1 MPKRT
6 IEIAGKRVTLD
17 ARPDR
22 LDIRDLPYRP
32 PVRSLDS
39 QYPTDKEVSQLL
51 QKYNA
56 AGLILDQESEGA
68 CTGFGLAAVI
78 NFLLWVQSGYKLT
91 KNNKVSTR
99 MLYHLARFYDEWPGE
114 DYEGSSCRGA
124 LKGWHRHGVCLES
137 LWPYRDKSGVHFI
150 RPANG
155 WDGDALLRPLGV
167 YYRIDRNSVVD
178 MQAAILDVGAIYV
191 SANVHDGWD
200 IKKQTGRV
208 THAKLPVIK
217 SSRTGIGGHAF
228 ALVGYNDI
236 GFVVQNSWGPGWA
249 ANGFAILPYDDWVA
263 NGTDAWVVSLGSPVR
278 RLEQRQFFVRGRSP
292 AAQARAKSGL
302 VDSAIGQAKTS
313 GWSEETAYWHTVVT
327 GNDGHVINRL
337 PQVENESDNVA
348 FVGYEEPL
356 KWFKSNHA
364 IDTWRVAI
372 YAHGGLNSEE
382 DSINRIRVLGP
393 NFIANGIY
401 PVFTTWKSG
410 WNEILGNML
419 QDGANQLFGGKIV
432 PSRGLGDLL
441 TEASDRTL
449 EVFLRNVLGKS
460 IWSEMKENVAR
471 STNKGRGIDTL
482 ADQLKRLADDSNKKL
497 EIHLIGHSAGSF
509 VCGKLLAEFRERG
522 LTAKTCT
529 LYAPACDLNFAL
541 DHFKA
546 AIDSKQLA
554 RADFRVH
561 VLSDKLELDD
571 TVGPYQKSL
580 LYLVSR
586 ALDRWHKTPLL
597 GLVSAF
603 DDSRADDEYW
613 HEDTIDDQVEAWQ
626 NFFWGG
632 KVPKGFSRSGG
643 PNPGGN
649 LFVLSASQVN
659 VGPRRIKSSHGCFD
673 NSIDIVGDTLGNILG
688 AKLKQ
693 PITDLDY

>member
-1 MPKRT
+1 M
-6 IEIAGKRVTLD
+6 
-17 ARPDR
+17 
-22 LDIRDLPYRP
+22 
-32 PVRSLDS
+32 
-39 QYPTDKEVSQLL
+39 
-51 QKYNA
+51 
-56 AGLILDQESEGA
+56 
-68 CTGFGLAAVI
+68 
-78 NFLLWVQSGYKLT
+78 
-91 KNNKVSTR
+91 
-99 MLYHLARFYDEWPGE
+99 
-114 DYEGSSCRGA
+114 
-124 LKGWHRHGVCLES
+124 
-137 LWPYRDKSGVHFI
+137 
-150 RPANG
+150 
-155 WDGDALLRPLGV
+155 
-167 YYRIDRNSVVD
+167 
-178 MQAAILDVGAIYV
+178 
-191 SANVHDGWD
+191 
-200 IKKQTGRV
+200 

-217 SSRTGIGGHAF
+217 SSLSGVGGHAF

-236 GFVVQNSWGPGWA
+236 GFVVQNSWGPNWA
-249 ANGFAILPYDDWVA
+249 ANGFAVLPYDDWVA

-278 RLEQRQFFVRGRSP
+278 RLEQRQFFVRGRSTV
-292 AAQARAKSGL
+292 AQVRARSGL
-302 VDSAIGQAKTS
+302 VDSSIGQARAN
-313 GWSEETAYWHTVVT
+313 GWSEEKAYWHTVVT

-356 KWFKSNHA
+356 KWLKSNHA
-364 IDTWRVAI
+364 DDIWRVAI
-372 YAHGGLNSEE
+372 YAHGGLNAEE

-393 NFIANGIY
+393 NFISNGIY

-419 QDGANQLFGGKIV
+419 EDGVDQLFGGKIV
-432 PSRGLGDLL
+432 PSRGLGDMV
-441 TEASDRTL
+441 TEVSDRTL

-460 IWSEMKENVAR
+460 IWSEMKENVSR

-482 ADQLKRLADDSNKKL
+482 ADQLKRLSDDSNRKL

-509 VCGKLLAEFRERG
+509 VCGKLLAEFQQRG
-522 LTAKTCT
+522 LIAKTCT
-529 LYAPACDLNFAL
+529 LFAPACDLQFAL

-546 AIDSKQLA
+546 AIDNKQLA
-554 RADFRVH
+554 RSDFRVH
-561 VLSDKLELDD
+561 VLSDKQELDD

-603 DDSRADDEYW
+603 DGSRADDEYW

-626 NFFWGG
+626 NFFWDG
-632 KVPKGFSRSGG
+632 KVPKGFSRSGS
-643 PNPGGN
+643 PNPGSN

-673 NSIDIVGDTLGNILG
+673 NSIEIVGDTLSNILG

-693 PITDLDY
+693 PITDLNY